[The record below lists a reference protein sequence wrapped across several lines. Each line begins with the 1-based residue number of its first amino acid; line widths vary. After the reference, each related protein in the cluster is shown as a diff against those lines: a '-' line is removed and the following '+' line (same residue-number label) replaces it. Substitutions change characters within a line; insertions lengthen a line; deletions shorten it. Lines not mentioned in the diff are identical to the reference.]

1 MHSGTFGFFT
11 INVPFDPACSRAGAP
26 NCHMGT
32 VDKSRKLVYR
42 ALSPKHAASLEPL
55 PHW

>member
-1 MHSGTFGFFT
+1 MHSGTSGFIT

-26 NCHMGT
+26 NFHMGM
-32 VDKSRKLVYR
+32 VDKSQKLVYR
-42 ALSPKHAASLEPL
+42 TLSPKHAASLEHL

>member
-26 NCHMGT
+26 NCHMGM
-32 VDKSRKLVYR
+32 VDKSQKLVYR
-42 ALSPKHAASLEPL
+42 TLSPKHAASLEHL